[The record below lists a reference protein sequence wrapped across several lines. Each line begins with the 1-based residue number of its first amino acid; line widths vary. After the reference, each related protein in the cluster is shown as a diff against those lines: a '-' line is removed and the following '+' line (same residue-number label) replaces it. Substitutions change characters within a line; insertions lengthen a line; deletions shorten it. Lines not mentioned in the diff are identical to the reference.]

1 MDFGGNGLHLQVG
14 VHSGRGVMH
23 FGRYVAWNGRLV
35 ILLACDERESL
46 PFRMAGAFN
55 GRFFLTRQKVCLH
68 EPMQESKVKLIP
80 EFNIFNAFPIITN
93 SLVF

>member
-1 MDFGGNGLHLQVG
+1 M
-14 VHSGRGVMH
+14 HSGRGVMH

-35 ILLACDERESL
+35 IPLACDERESL

-55 GRFFLTRQKVCLH
+55 GRFFLTRQKVGLH

-80 EFNIFNAFPIITN
+80 EFDIFNAFPIITN